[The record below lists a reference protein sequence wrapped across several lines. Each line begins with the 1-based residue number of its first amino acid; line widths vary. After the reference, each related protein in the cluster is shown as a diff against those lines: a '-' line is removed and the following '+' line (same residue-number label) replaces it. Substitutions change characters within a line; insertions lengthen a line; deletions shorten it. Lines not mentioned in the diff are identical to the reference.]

1 MITTNT
7 LLFFFTLAV
16 VFMLITML
24 VVKHKLDYFF
34 NNTTKNYFIN
44 FGLVVGI
51 GLIIFSIYSPY
62 FFTDTIFGSPIK
74 FTPKTGYTGD
84 TLGGIMN
91 PYIAI
96 TGVIFTFLAFWVQY
110 KANEQQKR
118 DLQIE
123 RFENKFYEML
133 KIHRDNVN

>member
-34 NNTTKNYFIN
+34 NNATKNYFIN

-62 FFTDTIFGSPIK
+62 FFIKSSLKPGS
-74 FTPKTGYTGD
+74 TPAKYSFNSLNDG
-84 TLGGIMN
+84 LF
-91 PYIAI
+91 AA
-96 TGVIFTFLAFWVQY
+96 L
-110 KANEQQKR
+110 
-118 DLQIE
+118 
-123 RFENKFYEML
+123 
-133 KIHRDNVN
+133 